1 MDNPRKNAG
10 PSHAQSPNAARGRLT
25 RALRKVASTP
35 NILPE
40 GSAAPDYYRPLP
52 ELPIHRP
59 LPDLPHHRPLQGL
72 AQHHTLP
79 DLQSTA
85 QGPHRLR
92 KFASNV
98 NLHYRLPTA
107 QGTQPLRRFASNF
120 NLRRK
125 HDNTAAHPH
134 ADLMSPSPII
144 PPRGSSQSNSS
155 SLPTTM
161 TGSLRFLQ
169 RLSSSGNAASQLDGR
184 PSTQDTTTLVPSVQQ
199 SLFSFATAHSQQ
211 ETPQFGT
218 TTTITGPSGRATTR
232 ENPLKRLMN
241 WFQRDHGDDVDD
253 DSSSDSGLDPEM
265 TCRGLPGIHYFEEV
279 KVTSSPA
286 DPSSSNPQAQED
298 TISHFKTEKHIL
310 PNKKTLDE
318 NDESLQR
325 YKQSLGLGGGKDL
338 SDPNDPRVCI
348 IQSLTMES
356 PGRDP
361 VTIDL
366 SKPGSEQTLKDK
378 PFKIKEGSKFT
389 MVATFK
395 VQHEILSGL
404 QYVQV
409 VKRKGLKVGKDSEML
424 GSYAPNTDK
433 QPLYTKRFQEEDA
446 PSGMLARGHY
456 NAVSSFVDDD
466 KKTHLQF
473 EWSFDISKDW

>member
-1 MDNPRKNAG
+1 MASHDEDTMPEETQGYKLSAPKQSLAEYQKMGRFEKSHRSRTFFLKVQPRQIIIVLFR
-10 PSHAQSPNAARGRLT
+10 SCQSIAPFRIYLT
-25 RALRKVASTP
+25 IVPCWVCLSITPFRICNLLLKDLIVYEDLRQT
-35 NILPE
+35 
-40 GSAAPDYYRPLP
+40 
-52 ELPIHRP
+52 
-59 LPDLPHHRPLQGL
+59 
-72 AQHHTLP
+72 
-79 DLQSTA
+79 
-85 QGPHRLR
+85 
-92 KFASNV
+92 
-98 NLHYRLPTA
+98 
-107 QGTQPLRRFASNF
+107 
-120 NLRRK
+120 K
-125 HDNTAAHPH
+125 HDTTAAHPH

-144 PPRGSSQSNSS
+144 SPRGSSQSNSS

-199 SLFSFATAHSQQ
+199 SLFSFLTAHSQQ

-218 TTTITGPSGRATTR
+218 TTTITGPSGRATPR

-241 WFQRDHGDDVDD
+241 WFQRDHGDDDD

-298 TISHFKTEKHIL
+298 VISHFKTEKHIL

-456 NAVSSFVDDD
+456 NAISSFVDDD